1 MISSIIWRRTS
12 LGDALSAAIQ
22 RKRPSHIHVK
32 VSPSQAAEIRPEM
45 LIAVIGDGQDGRF
58 TYVVVL
64 HLDGDQDHSQQG
76 NGNPHPL

>member
-1 MISSIIWRRTS
+1 
-12 LGDALSAAIQ
+12 
-22 RKRPSHIHVK
+22 
-32 VSPSQAAEIRPEM
+32 M